1 MKREVL
7 LEYLRSGAVREQL
20 EPVYGGE
27 AAAAEARLL
36 ELTEEFAQIFPCG
49 PDSETLLFSTPG
61 RAELGGS
68 HTDHQLGR
76 GLAASVNLDTIA
88 CVTPNDSHT
97 IRIKSRNHRMA
108 TVHLDDL
115 GIHEEETGSS
125 MALVR
130 GLAQKFTQLAG
141 PLRGFDVYTTTT
153 VLRGGGLSSSAAFE
167 VLTATIFNHLF
178 CGGSLTPPQ
187 VAQAAQYAENVYF
200 NKPSGM
206 LDQLACAVG
215 GVIGV
220 DFQPCAG
227 QQLPEIT
234 PLSLDLAAYGHALC
248 IIDTKAS
255 HASLVDDFAAIPREM
270 QQVALCF
277 HSESLRGVDYD
288 TFFHDLPRVR
298 TLCGDRA
305 VLRAYHYFHEDQ
317 RICRQIAALQQGDFS
332 AFLRCVR
339 ESGRSSFLYLQ
350 NASNYQE
357 SRVQPL
363 GVLQAVAEE
372 LLGGTGAVRIHG
384 GGFAGTLA
392 AFVPLDRVDAFTAGM
407 DAVAGPGS
415 CRILHFRSTG
425 SALLIS

>member
-27 AAAAEARLL
+27 AAAAETRLL

-153 VLRGGGLSSSAAFE
+153 VLRGGGLSSSAA
-167 VLTATIFNHLF
+167 
-178 CGGSLTPPQ
+178 
-187 VAQAAQYAENVYF
+187 
-200 NKPSGM
+200 
-206 LDQLACAVG
+206 
-215 GVIGV
+215 
-220 DFQPCAG
+220 
-227 QQLPEIT
+227 
-234 PLSLDLAAYGHALC
+234 
-248 IIDTKAS
+248 
-255 HASLVDDFAAIPREM
+255 
-270 QQVALCF
+270 
-277 HSESLRGVDYD
+277 
-288 TFFHDLPRVR
+288 
-298 TLCGDRA
+298 
-305 VLRAYHYFHEDQ
+305 
-317 RICRQIAALQQGDFS
+317 
-332 AFLRCVR
+332 
-339 ESGRSSFLYLQ
+339 
-350 NASNYQE
+350 
-357 SRVQPL
+357 
-363 GVLQAVAEE
+363 
-372 LLGGTGAVRIHG
+372 
-384 GGFAGTLA
+384 
-392 AFVPLDRVDAFTAGM
+392 
-407 DAVAGPGS
+407 
-415 CRILHFRSTG
+415 
-425 SALLIS
+425 

>member
-1 MKREVL
+1 
-7 LEYLRSGAVREQL
+7 
-20 EPVYGGE
+20 
-27 AAAAEARLL
+27 
-36 ELTEEFAQIFPCG
+36 
-49 PDSETLLFSTPG
+49 
-61 RAELGGS
+61 
-68 HTDHQLGR
+68 
-76 GLAASVNLDTIA
+76 
-88 CVTPNDSHT
+88 
-97 IRIKSRNHRMA
+97 
-108 TVHLDDL
+108 
-115 GIHEEETGSS
+115 
-125 MALVR
+125 
-130 GLAQKFTQLAG
+130 
-141 PLRGFDVYTTTT
+141 
-153 VLRGGGLSSSAAFE
+153 
-167 VLTATIFNHLF
+167 
-178 CGGSLTPPQ
+178 
-187 VAQAAQYAENVYF
+187 
-200 NKPSGM
+200 M